1 MKSRGRRWEWW
12 IRLAM
17 AANDWLADEAVAR
30 SIDLTRYSNWLA
42 HRLLSILNRADA
54 SLSQQLQISLDGVDQ
69 SNWSVERLEQ
79 LLGSVRI
86 LNAQVYAQLIGEL
99 SNEMRGVAETEV
111 RFQATTLTE
120 PLPAQ
125 VAARFNA
132 VSIEQVQAAALA
144 RPFQGRLLQEWGKS
158 LEVGRMTRIR
168 DTVRMGF
175 VEGKTIQQIVKEVRG
190 TKAQKYQDGIIEI
203 DRRHAE
209 AVVRTAVSHT
219 AGYARD
225 QVLAAN
231 QDLVK
236 GVVWRSTLDG
246 RTSQMCRIRDGLK
259 YTLET
264 HKPIGHK
271 IPWLAGPGRLHWN
284 CRSTSSPVLKSWEE
298 LGGEAVADWTPSQ
311 RASMDGAVPADMT
324 YAEWFKKQSAARQD
338 EILGPTRGKLYRT
351 GDLELGDFSNNK
363 GQLLT
368 LDQLRQREPKAFRDA
383 GV

>member
-1 MKSRGRRWEWW
+1 
-12 IRLAM
+12 M

>member
-1 MKSRGRRWEWW
+1 VAS
-12 IRLAM
+12 
-17 AANDWLADEAVAR
+17 ANDWLADEAVAR

-42 HRLLSILNRADA
+42 YRLLAILNRADVRLA
-54 SLSQQLQISLDGVDQ
+54 AELQAVLDGVDP

-79 LLGSVRI
+79 LLGSVRV
-86 LNAQVYAQLIGEL
+86 LNAQVYAQLMGEL

-111 RFQATTLTE
+111 RFQTTTLTQ
-120 PLPAQ
+120 PLPTEI
-125 VAARFNA
+125 AARFNA
-132 VSIEQVQAAALA
+132 VAIEQVHAAALA
-144 RPFQGRLLQEWGKS
+144 RPFQGRLLREWAAS
-158 LEVGRMTRIR
+158 LEESRMARIR

-175 VEGKTIQQIVKEVRG
+175 VEGKTISQIVREVRG
-190 TKAQKYQDGIIEI
+190 TKAQNYQDGIIEV

-209 AVVRTAVSHT
+209 SVVRTAVSHT
-219 AGYARD
+219 AGFARD

-231 QDLVK
+231 ADLVK

-284 CRSTSSPVLKSWEE
+284 CRSTSSPVLKSWQE
-298 LGGEAVADWTPSQ
+298 LGGADVADWTPSQ

-338 EILGPTRGKLYRT
+338 EILGPVRGKLYRT